1 MLQFADPFG
10 NNYVSLRK
18 ESRFFWRSF
27 FQLRATC
34 QQYLVFL
41 FLCALFKTS
50 NRPQPITYFS
60 RLSLSGFFCILLLVL
75 HEFVIFFILV
85 YMLIYIFLILFNY
98 SFTLFSKS
106 HFWTVLALLWW
117 LVKNHYLYNLH
128 ILFQSPIHYQSLIL
142 NQSQLL
148 QVIEL
153 RRQGQQYG
161 QLCYNNLGTVPVVFV
176 LIFPW
181 NFLFHLCIASL
192 SLQ

>member
-106 HFWTVLALLWW
+106 HFWTALALLWW
-117 LVKNHYLYNLH
+117 LVKNHHLT
-128 ILFQSPIHYQSLIL
+128 FTSSPSHSFSKPY
-142 NQSQLL
+142 
-148 QVIEL
+148 
-153 RRQGQQYG
+153 
-161 QLCYNNLGTVPVVFV
+161 
-176 LIFPW
+176 
-181 NFLFHLCIASL
+181 SL
-192 SLQ
+192 SKSYSEPISTTSGNRTSSPGPTIWPVML